1 MTVTWTTD
9 AVLER
14 AAALGR
20 DRVAVVLGDDDSH
33 LTYGALDEGATRL
46 ANALHDHGVGQG
58 DRVAVFM
65 ENNLDYI
72 VTYHGVGRSQ
82 AIFVPIVT
90 QSKLPEIE
98 YFLSHSEPCV
108 LIVDAERW
116 DVVAAAIADGNP
128 AFASLREI
136 WLAGAGARTGLTRMA
151 SVMAAASDARPRLR
165 PQAQDPVAFMYTSGS
180 TGRPKAVIHSHYTA
194 VAQAEAVCSRM
205 AYSAED
211 RLLTVFPL
219 FHGNALVWS
228 ALAAVWAGAR
238 VIIHRRFSASGFWA
252 SVRRHGATEV
262 NLLLGAINMLL
273 AQAPRADDA
282 DNPIRL
288 VLANV
293 TEPIYREF
301 RARFAVDIVSTWA
314 LAEGPLGTMT
324 APGHGYRAGEIG
336 WPMGSDNEVRV
347 VDEND
352 QALADGEVGELVQRN
367 RAMMLGYF
375 KNEAETARVLR
386 GGWVH
391 SGDLGYRDEAG
402 LFYFVGR
409 RKNVIRRAGENVS
422 GEEVEECLQ
431 THPAVEEAAVIAVP
445 DAMRGEEV
453 KAHIVVRAGHTL
465 TAEEAVAWCATRLS
479 DFKLPRY
486 VEFMRAL
493 PRTGPLKIDR
503 TALAARPDLTACWDR
518 ADLARR
524 ADGCR

>member
-1 MTVTWTTD
+1 MSVAWTSD
-9 AVLER
+9 AILER
-14 AAALGR
+14 ATALGPER
-20 DRVAVVLGDDDSH
+20 LAVVVGEDDSQ
-33 LTYGALDEGATRL
+33 LTYGELNERATRL
-46 ANALHDHGVGQG
+46 ANALHDHGLAAGE
-58 DRVAVFM
+58 RVAVLM

-72 VTYHGVGRSQ
+72 VIYHGVARSR

-90 QSKLPEIE
+90 QSKLAEIE
-98 YFLSHSEPCV
+98 YFISHAEPRV
-108 LIVDAERW
+108 LILDGERW
-116 DVVAAAIADGNP
+116 DVVAAAIANRNP
-128 AFASLREI
+128 AFATLREI
-136 WLAGAGARTGLTRMA
+136 WLAGEGARAGLTTLA
-151 SVMAAASDARPRLR
+151 AVMAAASTAMPAAR
-165 PQAQDPVAFMYTSGS
+165 PQAADPVAFMYTSGS

-205 AYSAED
+205 GYGADD

-228 ALAAVWAGAR
+228 ALAAVWVGAR
-238 VIIHRRFSASGFWA
+238 VIIHRRFSASGFWT

-273 AQAPRADDA
+273 AQPARADDA

-336 WPMGSDNEVRV
+336 WPMGTDNQVRV
-347 VDEND
+347 VDED
-352 QALADGEVGELVQRN
+352 DRPLADGEVGELVQRN
-367 RAMMLGYF
+367 RAVMLGYF
-375 KNEAETARVLR
+375 KNEAESARVLR

-391 SGDLGYRDEAG
+391 SGDLGYRDTAG

-431 THPAVEEAAVIAVP
+431 SHPAVEEAAVIAVP

-453 KAHIVVRAGHTL
+453 KAHIVLRAGQTL
-465 TAEEAVAWCATRLS
+465 SAEDALAWCAERLS

-486 VEFMRAL
+486 VEFMHEL

-503 TALAARPDLTACWDR
+503 TALAARPDLNACWDR
-518 ADLARR
+518 LSATRSRD
-524 ADGCR
+524 C

>member
-1 MTVTWTTD
+1 MSVVWTPD
-9 AVLER
+9 AILER
-14 AAALGR
+14 ATALGR
-20 DRVAVVLGDDDSH
+20 ERTAVVLGEDGTR
-33 LTYGALDEGATRL
+33 LTYGELDDRASRL
-46 ANALHDHGVGQG
+46 ANALHAHGVGFG
-58 DRVAVFM
+58 ARVAVFM
-65 ENNLDYI
+65 ENNLDYL
-72 VTYHGVGRSQ
+72 VTYHGVARSR
-82 AIFVPIVT
+82 AVFVPIVT
-90 QSKLPEIE
+90 QSKLLEIE
-98 YFLSHSEPCV
+98 YFISHSEPEI
-108 LIVDAERW
+108 LIVDGERW
-116 DVVAAAIADGNP
+116 DVVEHAIKSGNP
-128 AFASLREI
+128 AFATLREI
-136 WLAGAGARTGLTRMA
+136 WLAGEGEREGLTRMA
-151 SVMAAASDARPRLR
+151 TVMAAALAILPAVRPR
-165 PQAQDPVAFMYTSGS
+165 AEEAVAFMYTSGS

-205 AYSAED
+205 GYTADD

-273 AQAPRADDA
+273 AQPPQADDA
-282 DNPIRL
+282 DNSIRL

-293 TEPIYREF
+293 IEPIYREF

-347 VDEND
+347 VDEDD
-352 QALADGEVGELVQRN
+352 QPVPAGEIGELVQRN

-375 KNEAETARVLR
+375 KNETETARVLR

-391 SGDLGYRDEAG
+391 SGDLGYCDEQG

-453 KAHIVVRAGHTL
+453 KAHIVLRAGQTL
-465 TAEEAVAWCATRLS
+465 SPHEVVAWCRERLS
-479 DFKLPRY
+479 DFKVPRY
-486 VEFMRAL
+486 VEFMTEL
-493 PRTGPLKIDR
+493 PRTGPIKIDR

-518 ADLARR
+518 TR
-524 ADGCR
+524 AEPSRA

>member
-1 MTVTWTTD
+1 MSVSWTTD
-9 AVLER
+9 AILER
-14 AAALGR
+14 AAALGPER
-20 DRVAVVLGDDDSH
+20 LAVVLGEDGSH
-33 LTYGALDEGATRL
+33 LSYGELNERATRL
-46 ANALHDHGVGQG
+46 ANALIAHGAGKG
-58 DRVAVFM
+58 ARVAVLM

-72 VTYHGVGRSQ
+72 VTYHGVARAQ
-82 AIFVPIVT
+82 AIYVPIVT

-98 YFLSHSEPCV
+98 YFVSHAEPRV
-108 LIVDAERW
+108 LIVDGERW
-116 DVVAAAIADGNP
+116 DVIAAAIADGNP

-136 WLAGAGARTGLTRMA
+136 WLAGAGERAGLTPMA
-151 SVMAAASDARPRLR
+151 TVMAAASSVMPAARPQERD
-165 PQAQDPVAFMYTSGS
+165 AVAFMYTSGS

-194 VAQAEAVCSRM
+194 VAQAEAVCTRM
-205 AYSAED
+205 GYDRED

-238 VIIHRRFSASGFWA
+238 VIIHRRFSASGFWP

-273 AQAPRADDA
+273 AQPARPDDA

-352 QALADGEVGELVQRN
+352 QPVPDGELGELVQRN
-367 RAMMLGYF
+367 RAMMLGYY
-375 KNEAETARVLR
+375 KNDAETARVLH

-391 SGDLGYRDEAG
+391 SGDLGYRDAEG
-402 LFYFVGR
+402 LFYFIGR

-431 THPAVEEAAVIAVP
+431 SHPAVEEAAVIAVP

-453 KAHIVVRAGHTL
+453 KAHIVLRSGQLL
-465 TAEEAVAWCATRLS
+465 TPQEVVAWCAERLS
-479 DFKLPRY
+479 NFKIPRY
-486 VEFMRAL
+486 VEFVSEL

-503 TALAARPDLTACWDR
+503 SALAAHTTLHPGWDR
-518 ADLARR
+518 TTQAPALD
-524 ADGCR
+524 